1 MNDSE
6 PVRLGFIGAGGICE
20 QRHLPNLA
28 KRSGVELVAV
38 CNRSPESSRRIPA
51 PWGFARTA
59 DDWRPVIEARDIEA
73 VFIGTWPYRHCELS
87 LAALTANKHVFCQ
100 ARMCMDWAEA
110 RQMVAA
116 AGSHPGQ
123 VTMVCPSPFRVR
135 WERTIRELLASER
148 CGRLFS
154 VTVNSM
160 NSANCDPHQ
169 ISWRERRELSG
180 LNILQV
186 GIYAETLNAW
196 CGDYVSLK
204 ATTATPLQKFD
215 EHRRPVEI
223 QIPQTVAI
231 TGTLAGGVLCSEFHT
246 GLATGYERAEILL
259 CGSAA
264 TCRVDLLAQQ
274 VELITPSSQDGE
286 VLDSVGDEWQVE
298 AEFLAAVCSA
308 RRGEAWQVRPNFV
321 EAARYMRKMQAI
333 HDSAHKLSN
342 APIDLAPLV
351 SKQVQMPAAT

>member
-28 KRSGVELVAV
+28 KMPGVELVAV
-38 CNRSPESSRRIPA
+38 CNRSPESSRRVQEK
-51 PWGFARTA
+51 WGFARTA
-59 DDWRPVIEARDIEA
+59 DDWRQIIEANDVDA
-73 VFIGTWPYRHCELS
+73 VFIGTWPYLHCELS
-87 LAALTANKHVFCQ
+87 LAALAADKHVFCQ

-110 RQMVAA
+110 CQMVAA
-116 AGSHPGQ
+116 AGSHPEQ

-148 CGRLFS
+148 FGRLLS
-154 VTVNSM
+154 VAVNSM
-160 NSANCDPHQ
+160 TAANRDPHQ

-196 CGDYVSLK
+196 CGDYLSLT
-204 ATTATPLQKFD
+204 ATTTTPLQKFD
-215 EHRRPVEI
+215 AQRRPVEI

-231 TGTLAGGVLCSEFHT
+231 TGTLGGGVLSTEFHT
-246 GLATGYERAEILL
+246 GLAAEYERAEIVL

-274 VELITPSSQDGE
+274 VELFPAASSSKTGE
-286 VLDSVGDEWQVE
+286 VIDSVGDEWQVE
-298 AEFLAAVCSA
+298 AEFLAAVRSA
-308 RRGEAWQVRPNFV
+308 RRGEAWHVRPNFV
-321 EAARYMRKMQAI
+321 EAERYMRKMQAI
-333 HDSAHKLSN
+333 HDSVRESR
-342 APIDLAPLV
+342 LV
-351 SKQVQMPAAT
+351 SLADDSGGL

>member
-1 MNDSE
+1 MNDSS
-6 PVRLGFIGAGGICE
+6 PIRLGFIGAGGICE

-28 KRSGVELVAV
+28 KISGVELVTV
-38 CNRSPESSRRIPA
+38 CNRSSESSRRVQER
-51 PWGFARTA
+51 WGFARTA
-59 DDWRPVIEARDIEA
+59 DDWRQVIEARDIDA
-73 VFIGTWPYRHCELS
+73 VFIGTWPYLHCELS
-87 LAALTANKHVFCQ
+87 LAALAANKHVFCQ

-110 RQMVAA
+110 CQMVRA
-116 AGSHPGQ
+116 AGTHPKQ

-148 CGRLFS
+148 FGRLLS
-154 VTVNSM
+154 VTVTSM

-196 CGDYVSLK
+196 CGDYVSLT
-204 ATTATPLQKFD
+204 ATTASTVQKFD
-215 EHRRPVEI
+215 GDGQPVRI

-231 TGTLAGGVLCSEFHT
+231 TGTLGGGVLCTEFHT
-246 GLATGYERAEILL
+246 GLAAGYERAEIVL

-264 TCRVDLLAQQ
+264 TCRVDLLAQRI
-274 VELITPSSQDGE
+274 ELFPTASTSKAGE
-286 VLDSVGDEWQVE
+286 VIDSIGDEWYVE
-298 AEFLAAVCSA
+298 AEFLDAVRSA

-321 EAARYMRKMQAI
+321 EAARYMRKMQVI
-333 HDSAHKLSN
+333 HDSTRDGN
-342 APIDLAPLV
+342 AVDVL
-351 SKQVQMPAAT
+351 M

>member
-1 MNDSE
+1 MNGPE
-6 PVRLGFIGAGGICE
+6 PIRLGFIGAGGICE

-28 KRSGVELVAV
+28 KMSGVELVAV
-38 CNRSPESSRRIPA
+38 CNRSPESSRRIQEK
-51 PWGFARTA
+51 WGFARTA
-59 DDWRPVIEARDIEA
+59 DDWRQVIEANDIDA
-73 VFIGTWPYRHCELS
+73 VFIGTWPYRHCDLS
-87 LAALTANKHVFCQ
+87 LAALAANKHVFCQ

-148 CGRLFS
+148 FGRLLSVS
-154 VTVNSM
+154 VTSM
-160 NSANCDPHQ
+160 TSANCDPHQ

-215 EHRRPVEI
+215 ANRQPVEI
-223 QIPQTVAI
+223 QIPQIVAI
-231 TGTLAGGVLCSEFHT
+231 TGTLEGGVLCTEFHT
-246 GLATGYERAEILL
+246 GLSAGYERAEILL

-274 VELITPSSQDGE
+274 VELLTASSKAGA
-286 VLDSVGDEWQVE
+286 VIDSVGDEWRVE
-298 AEFLAAVCSA
+298 AEFLDAIRAA
-308 RRGEAWQVRPNFV
+308 RRGETWTVRPNFV
-321 EAARYMRKMQAI
+321 EAERYMRKMQAI
-333 HDSAHKLSN
+333 HESGRKQNDV
-342 APIDLAPLV
+342 PIDLVSLV
-351 SKQVQMPAAT
+351 STLA

>member
-6 PVRLGFIGAGGICE
+6 SIRLGFIGAGGICE

-28 KRSGVELVAV
+28 KMSGVELVAV
-38 CNRSPESSRRIPA
+38 CNRSPESSRRIQEK
-51 PWGFARTA
+51 WGFARTA
-59 DDWRPVIEARDIEA
+59 DDWRQVIEASDIDA
-73 VFIGTWPYRHCELS
+73 VFIGTWPYLHCELS
-87 LAALTANKHVFCQ
+87 RAALAANKHVFCQ

-116 AGSHPGQ
+116 ASNHPGQ

-148 CGRLFS
+148 FGRLLS
-154 VTVNSM
+154 VTVSSM
-160 NSANCDPHQ
+160 ISANCDPHQ

-196 CGDYVSLK
+196 CGDYVSLT

-215 EHRRPVEI
+215 GNGQPVEI

-231 TGTLAGGVLCSEFHT
+231 TGTLDGGVLCSEFHT
-246 GLATGYERAEILL
+246 GLAAGYERAEILL

-274 VELITPSSQDGE
+274 VELVSASSSKTGE
-286 VLDSVGDEWQVE
+286 IIDSVGDDWHVE
-298 AEFLAAVCSA
+298 AEFLAAVHAA
-308 RRGEAWQVRPNFV
+308 RRGESWNVRPNFV
-321 EAARYMRKMQAI
+321 EAERYMRKMQAI
-333 HDSAHKLSN
+333 HESARDGVGASRG
-342 APIDLAPLV
+342 
-351 SKQVQMPAAT
+351 QVF